1 MPKRLGAV
9 HRGRRKTRG
18 ECVTKAKVGEDVKE
32 QNE

>member
-9 HRGRRKTRG
+9 QRGRRKTRG
-18 ECVTKAKVGEDVKE
+18 ECATKAKVGEDVKE